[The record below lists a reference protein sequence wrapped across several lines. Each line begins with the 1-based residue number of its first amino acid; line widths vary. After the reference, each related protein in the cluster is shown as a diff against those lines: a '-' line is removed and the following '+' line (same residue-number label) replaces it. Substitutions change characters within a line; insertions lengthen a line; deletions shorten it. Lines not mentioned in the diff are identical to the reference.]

1 MENEVKVCAID
12 GCDEPA
18 VKEVDRSFLPFIQE
32 LKLKLKGEVGKKI
45 PLCRKHYK
53 MVKQVRDAQLSRF

>member
-1 MENEVKVCAID
+1 MESKANTCAVE

-32 LKLKLKGEVGKKI
+32 LKLKLKGDVGKRI
-45 PLCRKHYK
+45 PLCKKHYK

>member
-1 MENEVKVCAID
+1 MENKVKVCAIE
-12 GCDEPA
+12 GCNEPA

-32 LKLKLKGEVGKKI
+32 LKLKLKGDVGRRI

-53 MVKQVRDAQLSRF
+53 MVKQVRSAQLSRF